1 MDILLNSFP
10 TTVITGLLAFLLF
23 LYSLSWISRHVH
35 QTSDKKRE
43 VPDAGGARPLFGHL
57 HLLRGP
63 KPPHITLSD
72 MADMYGPI
80 FTIKMGI
87 HRTLIVSN
95 WEIAKECFTTND
107 KAFCNRPKALS
118 SEILAY
124 NYAMFGFSPY
134 GPYWRQLRKIVTLQI
149 LSNHRLEM
157 FKHIRESEVKL
168 SIKEIYDLCLTSSA
182 DKILVEMK
190 KWFGDV
196 TLNVVTKIVVGKRFV
211 GDSTKKESENNERIQ
226 RALRGFFE
234 LTGVFVLADAVPFL
248 RWLDIGGYEKAM
260 KKTWKEI
267 DQLLERWLKE
277 HKQKRISG
285 QVKGEHDFMDMML
298 SVLDDAEELPDYDA
312 DTINKATCLR
322 AQDELD
328 IFIGRERQVKESDIK
343 NLVYLQ
349 AILKETLRLY
359 PAGPLSAPHEA
370 IEDCT
375 IRGYHVPADTHLL
388 VNLTKLHRDPN
399 VWPDPCEFKPERFLS
414 SHKEFDVRGQ
424 NFELI
429 PFGTGRRMCPGISFA
444 LQVMQ
449 LTLANLLH
457 GFEFATPNDDFVDM
471 TEGVGLTNLKTTP
484 LEVLLTPR
492 LPAHLY

>member
-10 TTVITGLLAFLLF
+10 TTIVIGLFAFLLF

-35 QTSDKKRE
+35 QTSKKKRA

-72 MADMYGPI
+72 MADKYGSI

-87 HRTLIVSN
+87 HRTLILSN

-124 NYAMFGFSPY
+124 NYAVFGLSPY

-149 LSNHRLEM
+149 LSNHQLEM
-157 FKHIRESEVKL
+157 FKHVRESEVKL

-211 GDSTKKESENNERIQ
+211 GYSTKKESENNERIHK
-226 RALRGFFE
+226 ALRGFFE
-234 LTGVFVLADAVPFL
+234 LTGAFVLADAVPFL

-267 DQLLERWLKE
+267 DQLLESWLKE

-285 QVKGEHDFMDMML
+285 KSKVCMTLWTRCCLFLMML
-298 SVLDDAEELPDYDA
+298 KSFQINYDA
-312 DTINKATCLR
+312 DTINKATCLHKDCQPIPLQISR
-322 AQDELD
+322 NSGLRTDVWTPPSPGVFKVNCDAAVDSRR
-328 IFIGRERQVKESDIK
+328 GRSPNVSSKTRI
-343 NLVYLQ
+343 
-349 AILKETLRLY
+349 
-359 PAGPLSAPHEA
+359 
-370 IEDCT
+370 
-375 IRGYHVPADTHLL
+375 PADLQR
-388 VNLTKLHRDPN
+388 NWLTIL
-399 VWPDPCEFKPERFLS
+399 
-414 SHKEFDVRGQ
+414 
-424 NFELI
+424 
-429 PFGTGRRMCPGISFA
+429 M
-444 LQVMQ
+444 LQ
-449 LTLANLLH
+449 
-457 GFEFATPNDDFVDM
+457 
-471 TEGVGLTNLKTTP
+471 
-484 LEVLLTPR
+484 
-492 LPAHLY
+492 